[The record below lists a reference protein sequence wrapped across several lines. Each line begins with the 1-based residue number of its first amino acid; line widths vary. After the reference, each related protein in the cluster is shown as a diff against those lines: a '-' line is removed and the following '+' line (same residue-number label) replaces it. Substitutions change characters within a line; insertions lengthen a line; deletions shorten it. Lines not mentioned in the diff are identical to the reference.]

1 MTVNSGQDACYN
13 GGLDQDFEKLME
25 TKLLQLV
32 AEAVCAQLALFV
44 GHQHLHSN
52 TGGRCA

>member
-1 MTVNSGQDACYN
+1 MTVNSGHDACYN
-13 GGLDQDFEKLME
+13 GGLDFEKLME

-32 AEAVCAQLALFV
+32 AEAVCAQLALFM
-44 GHQHLHSN
+44 GHQHLHNN